1 MDRLQSMKVFAKVV
15 DSGGFAAA
23 AASMGLAN
31 SVVTRHVADLEHHL
45 GARLLNRTT
54 RRISLTEAGTLY
66 IERCHQILAEIEEAD
81 QAVSQTSGTLRGTL
95 KISAPVSFGVRYMAP
110 VVSQFM
116 RKNPEV
122 VLDFTF
128 DDRVVDLTEEGIDL
142 AIRIARIPSS
152 SLIARKIST
161 TRIVLCASPR
171 YLEQYGTPQVLED
184 LSQHRCL
191 QYNQWSTRNEWR
203 LIGPDGREEMVRIKS
218 SLYSNNGETLRVAA
232 VDGGGIVMMPSF
244 IGGADLCAG
253 RLVPILPQYAA
264 PELGIY
270 VVYSSRRYV
279 SAKLRAFIDMLAQSF
294 TMSPEWDSWAKPQ
307 I

>member
-161 TRIVLCASPR
+161 TRIVLCASPG

-203 LIGPDGREEMVRIKS
+203 LIGPDGREELVRIKS

-232 VDGGGIVMMPSF
+232 VDGGGIVLMPSF
-244 IGGADLCAG
+244 IGGADLCSG
-253 RLVPILPQYAA
+253 RLVPILPQYAP

-307 I
+307 S